1 MLIVPVGV
9 VLLMLL
15 LMLVLLLLVLLRRG
29 GDEIERGPVLLVAR
43 EHPRRR
49 VPQVVRAH
57 VRLARHRQLV
67 LR

>member
-1 MLIVPVGV
+1 MLIMPVGV

-15 LMLVLLLLVLLRRG
+15 LMLVLLRRG
-29 GDEIERGPVLLVAR
+29 GDEVERCPVLLVAR

-67 LR
+67 LH

>member
-15 LMLVLLLLVLLRRG
+15 LLLVLLLVLLWRG
-29 GDEIERGPVLLVAR
+29 GDEVEGCPVLLVAR